1 MSGRDAIVG
10 MWQRSSVREQR
21 MIVAAATVVGLAIG
35 WVLVWKPM
43 TADIERLARDV
54 PRAQGVLAAALA
66 QADNLVALQRTP
78 PPARTQEPL
87 AAVERVLAERNL
99 RASVSALDL
108 SEGRVRL
115 TFAAVRFDAIP
126 GLLDALNRVAGV
138 RAAAATLTPRVEP
151 GLVRA
156 EFSLAR

>member
-1 MSGRDAIVG
+1 MAWEAISNAL
-10 MWQRSSVREQR
+10 QRSSVREQR
-21 MIVAAATVVGLAIG
+21 MVVAAAIVIGLAAG
-35 WVLVWKPM
+35 WLLIWNPM

-54 PRAQGVLAAALA
+54 PRAQSVLAAARA
-66 QADNLVALQRTP
+66 QADSLIALQRTP
-78 PPARTQEPL
+78 PVPRTQAPL
-87 AAVERVLAERNL
+87 ASVERVLAERNL
-99 RASVSALDL
+99 RSAVSALDV

-138 RAAAATLTPRVEP
+138 RAADATLAPRVEP

-156 EFSLAR
+156 EFSLIR